1 MKDGESPR
9 DVKSFG
15 SELSVNG
22 GPRLEPALSSFRFR
36 SSGFSY
42 RVVFCLVTGSGREHG
57 RLEGL
62 VKGRT
67 QALKTWQ
74 CSGAVGSIQ
83 LPTGMGWRCRDGHFG
98 RGSNANAEQL
108 LILLFFF

>member
-1 MKDGESPR
+1 MLR
-9 DVKSFG
+9 SFSLCERRG
-15 SELSVNG
+15 ASQRYETVWFRAVNG

-42 RVVFCLVTGSGREHG
+42 RVVFCLVTESGREQG

-74 CSGAVGSIQ
+74 CSGVVGSVQ
-83 LPTGMGWRCRDGHFG
+83 PPTGHE
-98 RGSNANAEQL
+98 AEVQRWAPWTGE
-108 LILLFFF
+108 

>member
-1 MKDGESPR
+1 MLRSFSLCERRGESQR
-9 DVKSFG
+9 CETVWFRA
-15 SELSVNG
+15 VNG

-42 RVVFCLVTGSGREHG
+42 RVVFCLVTESGREQG

-74 CSGAVGSIQ
+74 CGGVVGSIQ
-83 LPTGMGWRCRDGHFG
+83 LPTGMRRRCRDGAPWMG
-98 RGSNANAEQL
+98 E
-108 LILLFFF
+108 